1 MSLSRKST
9 IIASVAFTVFAL
21 DRLTKQLVVDNIG
34 LGSSITVVEGYFN
47 LTYVRNLGAAF
58 GFMAFLDD
66 SYRIPFFAVTSL
78 AAVGLLLYFA
88 HKTNPGDVL
97 VLLSLALVIGGA
109 IGNLSDRL
117 TYGYVVDFIDWYL
130 GSYHWPA
137 FNVADCAITGG
148 IVLLGEE
155 IIIRKKL

>member
-21 DRLTKQLVVDNIG
+21 DKLTKQLVVDNIG

-88 HKTNPGDVL
+88 HKTNPRDVL
-97 VLLSLALVIGGA
+97 LLLSLALVIGGA
-109 IGNLSDRL
+109 LGNLSDRL
-117 TYGYVVDFIDWYL
+117 TYGYVVDFIDWYV